1 MPSVLICDDSP
12 LARKSLARYFTE
24 SNSID
29 LHYAENGKEA
39 LELLATENID
49 VVFLDL
55 TMPIMDGYQVLSA
68 LPVNPYPS
76 KVIVVSG
83 DTQDQAIKRCLNL
96 GAFDFIKKPFCE
108 RVVTELFEKLELSY
122 NSPSLVVNKEI
133 RHLDH
138 ISKFK
143 EISNVALG
151 KGAAIISEYSGEFFH
166 MPVPKLKMMSVEQ
179 LEIKM
184 DSIFKNSDLSPIS
197 QRFVGSGIHGEALMC
212 LSGKDVSLF
221 GERIGIKLDDGN
233 KNELNI
239 DVSDLLVSS
248 YLVSLS
254 EQIGCSFS
262 LRQPLILDR
271 EIRAFTHGGGQR
283 RLDINKEMFAIEYRY
298 KAQDLELICDV
309 LFLMDVDSLAEII
322 RIMDTI

>member
-24 SNSID
+24 SCSVN

-39 LELLATENID
+39 LELLSKQNID

-55 TMPIMDGYQVLSA
+55 TMPVMDGYQVLSA
-68 LPVNPYPS
+68 LPVNAYPS
-76 KVIVVSG
+76 KVVIVSG
-83 DTQDQAIKRCLNL
+83 DIQDQAIKRCLNL

-108 RVVTELFEKLELSY
+108 KIITALFDTLHLEHHC
-122 NSPSLVVNKEI
+122 PSSAVNKEI

-143 EISNVALG
+143 EISNIALG

-166 MPVPKLKMMSVEQ
+166 MPVPKLKMMSVDQ
-179 LEIKM
+179 LEAKM
-184 DSIFKNSDLSPIS
+184 DSIFKNSDFSPIA

-212 LSGKDVSLF
+212 LSGSDVSLF
-221 GERIGIKLDDGN
+221 GERIGIKIDEGSL
-233 KNELNI
+233 NELNI

-254 EQIGCSFS
+254 EQLGFSFS

-271 EIRAFTHGGGQR
+271 EIREFNNGNGQR
-283 RLDINKEMFAIEYRY
+283 RLDVNKEMFAIEYSY
-298 KAQDLELICDV
+298 KAQNLDLICDV
-309 LFLMDVDSLAEII
+309 VYLMDVDSLAEII